1 MTNQGTLKRS
11 SATCVH
17 AGDGRRCSILARNR
31 ILDQIRKAET
41 VTIQEI
47 LQYLDIPAYSMSS
60 CMSYSGIF
68 HPLFSTL
75 AITLTNCNLQLLN
88 RHSANA
94 SQYIS

>member
-1 MTNQGTLKRS
+1 MQVTVADAPYWPGTESWIKFE
-11 SATCVH
+11 
-17 AGDGRRCSILARNR
+17 
-31 ILDQIRKAET
+31 K
-41 VTIQEI
+41 IQEI